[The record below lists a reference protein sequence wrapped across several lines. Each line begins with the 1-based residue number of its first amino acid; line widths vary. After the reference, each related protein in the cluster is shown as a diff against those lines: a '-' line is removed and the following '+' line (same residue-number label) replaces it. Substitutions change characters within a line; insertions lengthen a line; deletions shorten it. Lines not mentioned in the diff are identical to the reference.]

1 MNLLQ
6 APASNLEASPH
17 IRTMVGRHKTRE
29 VLQLRCRQLGLQDH
43 GTKAML
49 SSRLQS
55 HASNPSS
62 ATGRGHPPPPDQD
75 HAAQDDRTKIP
86 SANRVH
92 QPIPLPPVQNQASIR
107 GMQVD
112 EEQKQEQVGRVDNLV
127 IQHQRPESGDLAQ

>member
-1 MNLLQ
+1 
-6 APASNLEASPH
+6 
-17 IRTMVGRHKTRE
+17 MVGRHTTRQA
-29 VLQLRCRQLGLQDH
+29 LQLRCRQLGLQDH

-62 ATGRGHPPPPDQD
+62 ATGRGHPPPPNQD
-75 HAAQDDRTKIP
+75 HAAQDDRTNIP

-92 QPIPLPPVQNQASIR
+92 QPISLPPVQNQASIR

-127 IQHQRPESGDLAQ
+127 TQASNFGKRTQIYDGVDASIRDQKAAISLQ